1 MLANAKLT
9 HNTQFKFGRIA
20 LLLSAALMT
29 LLHFSLIFI
38 LDEPVLFIGFAVFN
52 LYAVI
57 VLLIPFRRGE
67 KWAWMTTWLLPIGLA
82 LPAAGDPDI
91 LVFYFTVAGV
101 CVLGLFLTR
110 QNFFSKK

>member
-1 MLANAKLT
+1 MLASIKLT

-38 LDEPVLFIGFAVFN
+38 LDEPVLFIGF
-52 LYAVI
+52 AVI

-101 CVLGLFLTR
+101 CVLGLLLTR